1 MKTLWNKTKKDIYTV
16 FISKAVSY
24 ICFTISVA
32 LASFILIDTPII
44 PYILAFIASALFYRG
59 IQSLFDMY
67 GRLAL
72 FRVKEIQEYSFMI
85 EDSIITEIDKNSH
98 EKILDILMYNC
109 YKNIQTANNLGE
121 LFSKDNGVVINGD
134 FIFGNTIIGKSEDAK
149 YKVQIVEY
157 LNKKYLVGWRK
168 VK

>member
-16 FISKAVSY
+16 FISKVVAY

-44 PYILAFIASALFYRG
+44 PYILAFISSAIFHRG
-59 IQSLFDMY
+59 IQSLLDMY
-67 GRLAL
+67 DRITL
-72 FRVKEIQEYSFMI
+72 FRITEIQEYSFRI
-85 EDSIITEIDKNSH
+85 EDSIITEVDKNSH
-98 EKILDILMYNC
+98 EKLLNILMYNC
-109 YKNIQTANNLGE
+109 CRDIQTANNLGE

-134 FIFGNTIIGKSEDAK
+134 LMFGNTIIDKSENAK
-149 YKVQIVEY
+149 YKVQIGEY